1 MNILKKIGSYIIAF
15 FVGVVTLAA
24 VFFGVQIGDKKQPDA
39 TNDIE
44 DQKREDSINE
54 IKNIKY

>member
-24 VFFGVQIGDKKQPDA
+24 VFFGVQIGGKKQPDT
-39 TNDIE
+39 TNDRE